1 MKATAQE
8 IMEIV
13 NSGEL
18 SLETKNLST
27 SASLRKAGLDS
38 LDASL
43 LFLTIQEKYGLKI
56 ADEDV
61 ARLDTVD
68 DIVTFVNQQVA

>member
-1 MKATAQE
+1 MKTTAQE

-13 NSGEL
+13 KSGEL

>member
-1 MKATAQE
+1 MKTTAQE

-13 NSGEL
+13 KSGEL
-18 SLETKNLST
+18 SLDTKNLTS

-43 LFLTIQEKYGLKI
+43 LFLTIQEKYQLKI

-68 DIVTFVNQQVA
+68 AIVAFVNQQAG